1 MLSTALIA
9 LVAGLASLLT
19 FYSGFGLGTLLMPV
33 VALFFPLPLAIAMTA
48 VVHLSNNLFKLG
60 LVGRHADL
68 RVLLRFGVPAVL
80 AALLGAALLGWMS
93 GLAPVY
99 TYEALG
105 QTRAVAPVKL
115 VIGIVILVFV
125 VLERS
130 PRFAA
135 LALPP
140 RWMTLGGV
148 LSGFF
153 GGLSGHQGALRSLF
167 LVKAGLDKHAFIAT
181 GVCIALAIDL
191 TRLGVYAQQWSAQA
205 QAFDWPVVIAATG
218 SAFLGAWIG
227 AKLLKKT
234 TLATIQGLVTL
245 LLVAVALG
253 LISGFL

>member
-48 VVHLSNNLFKLG
+48 VVHLCNNLFKLG
-60 LVGRHADL
+60 LIGRHASIA
-68 RVLLRFGVPAVL
+68 VLLRFGVPAVL
-80 AALLGAALLGWMS
+80 AAGIGAALLGWMS

-99 TYEALG
+99 SYEALG
-105 QTRAVAPVKL
+105 QTRLVAPVKL
-115 VIGIVILVFV
+115 VIGLVILLFV
-125 VLERS
+125 ALELS
-130 PRFAA
+130 PRIAA
-135 LALPP
+135 LSLSP
-140 RWMTLGGV
+140 RWMTLGGA

-167 LVKAGLDKHAFIAT
+167 LVKAGLDKHAYIAT

-191 TRLGVYAQQWSAQA
+191 TRLGVYARQWSAQA
-205 QAFDWPVVIAATG
+205 HAFDWPVIVAATL

-227 AKLLKKT
+227 ARLLKKT
-234 TLATIQGLVTL
+234 TLATIQRLVTV
-245 LLVAVALG
+245 LLVGVALG